1 MDESIGS
8 GVTPMSYLRNL
19 SSLHP
24 FPGDADYYDEKQ
36 IEGIG
41 TLQEFL
47 AGFLSHYPFW
57 IKGLYGIR
65 AGFVRLLGMR
75 QPRMSLPPRLTP
87 DDISFVPGARATI
100 FKVKGGEEGRHWV
113 AGADDKHLCA
123 DVIVAAEP
131 LANGL
136 TRFHVGTV
144 VHYHH
149 WTGPVYM
156 NVIRPFHHI
165 VVQSMMQAGIRYA
178 PIHRAGQQ
186 G

>member
-1 MDESIGS
+1 
-8 GVTPMSYLRNL
+8 MSYLRAIAP
-19 SSLHP
+19 LHP
-24 FPGDADYYDEKQ
+24 FLEGADYYDEKE

-41 TLQEFL
+41 TLREFL
-47 AGFLSHYPFW
+47 TGFLTHYPLW

-75 QPRMSLPPRLTP
+75 QPRMTLPPRLTSA
-87 DDISFVPGARATI
+87 DISFEPGVRATI
-100 FKVKGGEEGRHWV
+100 FKVKGGREGEYWV
-113 AGADDKHLCA
+113 AGADDSHLSA
-123 DVIVAAEP
+123 DVVIATEP
-131 LANGL
+131 LTNGR

-156 NVIRPFHHI
+156 TVIRPFHHL
-165 VVQSMMQAGIRYA
+165 VVQRMMQAGVRYA
-178 PIHRAGQQ
+178 LIHRAGQQ